1 MRFELTTPS
10 LATRPGLPIAFA
22 RTTPANELKILK
34 RFANELLYL
43 SPDQLPAVIERR
55 ELPEVANG
63 CDDPRFHL

>member
-1 MRFELTTPS
+1 
-10 LATRPGLPIAFA
+10 
-22 RTTPANELKILK
+22 
-34 RFANELLYL
+34 LYL